1 MNSSDINNLNILDL
15 PNEILLIILNK
26 LNTVD
31 ALYSLVDVNERFDE
45 LVLDLLHIRILDTAS
60 MIIKSNFNRTFST
73 DNRVLNRICDK
84 ILPRIHHEVNELTVE
99 QYSMKRIL
107 LTVNYPELYS
117 LSLVNFQEEI
127 LFQYLTGILLNFVHL
142 N

>member
-45 LVLDLLHIRILDTAS
+45 LVLDLLHIRNLDTAS
-60 MIIKSNFNRTFST
+60 MIIKSNVDRTFST
-73 DNRVLNRICDK
+73 DNRILDRICEK
-84 ILPRIHHEVNELTVE
+84 ILPRIHHEVNELIVE

-117 LSLVNFQEEI
+117 LSLVNFQEEV
-127 LFQYLTGILLNFVHL
+127 LFQYLTGILFNFVHL
-142 N
+142 Y